1 MLLMI
6 LLTLIAFYKIPVK
19 SSTIRYLFFLII
31 PLTYFSVYA
40 LQKIKKQF
48 IFILFVII
56 LIISFIITFNTY
68 TDRLENY
75 KQALP
80 YLGNC
85 STYSNNWVYLNYL
98 GKNTNPDLY
107 REQFKSKLN
116 KGDRILM
123 FYNNLENLYI
133 KNETF
138 LKDLPM
144 IVKNDKFILL
154 GNKSKCNLDEEKIDT
169 SYVINRQSTI
179 LEVYNYTEDIS
190 NCYIFFEKKIPL
202 IC

>member
-1 MLLMI
+1 M
-6 LLTLIAFYKIPVK
+6 
-19 SSTIRYLFFLII
+19 
-31 PLTYFSVYA
+31 
-40 LQKIKKQF
+40 
-48 IFILFVII
+48 
-56 LIISFIITFNTY
+56 ISFIITFSTY
-68 TDRLENY
+68 TDKIENY

-107 REQFKSKLN
+107 KEQFKSKLN

-138 LKDLPM
+138 LKDLPV
-144 IVKNDKFILL
+144 IIKNNNFILL
-154 GNKSKCNLDEEKIDT
+154 GDESKCNSDKEKLDTPYIANLREG
-169 SYVINRQSTI
+169 I
-179 LEVYNYTEDIS
+179 LETYNYTQDIS
-190 NCYIFFEKKIPL
+190 NCYIFFKKKIPL